1 MQNEKGTLKIYT
13 ILGQEVL
20 KINFKDKMTA
30 DIQLPN
36 LKLAIYLVYLTTE
49 KGKITRKIIIE

>member
-1 MQNEKGTLKIYT
+1 
-13 ILGQEVL
+13 
-20 KINFKDKMTA
+20 MTA

-49 KGKITRKIIIE
+49 KGKITRKITIE